1 MRGGYTPIKQQHT
14 HTHKEESM
22 STYEIQVSN
31 RFEAETVEDAVLQ
44 MVAWLDDNAA
54 KAGYRVIFQQEESTF
69 VDAEDMIN
77 RMNEGEIA

>member
-1 MRGGYTPIKQQHT
+1 
-14 HTHKEESM
+14 M